1 MRVRPAVLV
10 SIAAVTVAVLANQ
23 PAARAEPRTTRMLPS
38 PRTRQVARGL
48 KGVRQRIFGARL
60 KQRGLI
66 DGNQATQTDHYRDL
80 GNGTLER
87 TRSTMKRR
95 VYRQGWGGG
104 AERWDLKVS
113 RRDVQRDQRSTTAD
127 FDRAR
132 TAGDL
137 RGVRATVIKTRL
149 RNDHTVETGTR
160 YQLKDGERHG
170 PGRKKARRLRS
181 YWPTAADW
189 RALF

>member
-10 SIAAVTVAVLANQ
+10 SIAAVTAALLADL
-23 PAARAEPRTTRMLPS
+23 PARAEPRTTRMLSS
-38 PRTRQVARGL
+38 PRTRPLSRGL

-66 DGNQATQTDHYRDL
+66 DGNQATQTDHYRYV

-104 AERWDLKVS
+104 AEPWNLKVS
-113 RRDVQRDQRSTTAD
+113 RRDVAPDERSTTAD

-132 TAGDL
+132 RSGDL
-137 RGVRATVIKTRL
+137 RGVRATVIRTRL
-149 RNDHTVETGTR
+149 RNDRTVETDTTYR
-160 YQLKDGERHG
+160 LKDGVRRG
-170 PGRKKARRLRS
+170 PGRKKERRLRS
-181 YWPTAADW
+181 YWPTSADW
-189 RALF
+189 RSLF

>member
-1 MRVRPAVLV
+1 MRARPVVLV
-10 SIAAVTVAVLANQ
+10 SIAAVTAALFADL
-23 PAARAEPRTTRMLPS
+23 PARAEPRTTRMLAS
-38 PRTRQVARGL
+38 PRTRPLSRGL
-48 KGVRQRIFGARL
+48 KGVRQRIFGARV

-66 DGNQATQTDHYRDL
+66 DGNQATQTDHYRYI

-113 RRDVQRDQRSTTAD
+113 RRDVAPDERSTTAD

-132 TAGDL
+132 RSGDL
-137 RGVRATVIKTRL
+137 RGVRATVVKTRL
-149 RNDHTVETGTR
+149 QSDHTVETGTTYR
-160 YQLKDGERHG
+160 LRDGERRG
-170 PGRKKARRLRS
+170 PGRTKERRLRS

-189 RALF
+189 RSLF

>member
-1 MRVRPAVLV
+1 MRARPAVLV
-10 SIAAVTVAVLANQ
+10 SIAAFTLTLLGEL
-23 PAARAEPRTTRMLPS
+23 PARAEPRTTRMLPS
-38 PRTRQVARGL
+38 PRTRPVAKGL
-48 KGVRQRIFGARL
+48 KGVRQRIFGARV

-66 DGNQATQTDHYRDL
+66 DGNQATQTDHYRFV

-113 RRDVQRDQRSTTAD
+113 RRDVAPDERSTTAD
-127 FDRAR
+127 FDRAK

-137 RGVRATVIKTRL
+137 RSVRATVVKTRL
-149 RNDHTVETGTR
+149 QSDHTVETGTTYR
-160 YQLKDGERHG
+160 LRDGERRG
-170 PGRKKARRLRS
+170 PGRKKERRLRS